1 MAILEALSGVMY
13 VAILI
18 ARLTGVYPTVDKTP

>member
-1 MAILEALSGVMY
+1 MY

-18 ARLTGVYPTVDKTP
+18 ARLTGVYPIVDRPIVDKKS